1 MRLLLT
7 MIVAMVASVV
17 ARAQAVDIRS
27 ITPVVNLTVPVS
39 AFNLATGAAS
49 VTSPSAISTRLRSNR
64 NWNFTVRS
72 GSTTF
77 AHTPVP
83 GAPTTSKPVSQLLIR
98 ENGAGSFLPISTSNV
113 VIASGPNGNNIDRD
127 FDLRFDTTLDDSP
140 GQYAVTLVFTLVTL

>member
-1 MRLLLT
+1 MRLILT
-7 MIVAMVASVV
+7 MLVSVAVAVL
-17 ARAQAVDIRS
+17 ARAQSVDIRS
-27 ITPVVNLTVPVS
+27 ITPVVNLSVPVS

-49 VTSPSAISTRLRSNR
+49 VTSPSAISTTLRSNR

-77 AHTPVP
+77 THTPVP
-83 GAPTTSKPVSQLLIR
+83 GASTTSKPVSQLLIR
-98 ENGAGSFLPISTSNV
+98 QNGTGSFLPISTSNV
-113 VIASGPNGNNIDRD
+113 VIASGPNGNNQDRD